1 MSNDLDKNKKVPN
14 VPNLRFD
21 NSIWIASTI
30 IKDSVFIKDGTHGSH
45 MDVFNGIPLLSAKDI
60 YDGKIHINSN
70 CRKISLADYQSIHK
84 KETPVEN
91 DILLT
96 IVGTVG
102 RTAIVPSNIQLF
114 TFQRSVGWVRCNDGI
129 NPLFYSFLLNS
140 KNVLKQ
146 MLNKVNAS
154 AQGGIYLG
162 SLGVVNT
169 YLPPIYMQNK
179 IAEFLSLIEGR
190 IETQNKIIEHYKSLI
205 NSIIDLKI
213 YNSNNN
219 RETLKT
225 YVSLKNGY
233 AFKSENYNK
242 NGQYKIVTI
251 GNVTGDQYISDN
263 TNNIDKIPFD
273 IQRHQILKK
282 NDILVSLT
290 GNVGRVSM
298 VNSDNCLLNQRVG
311 LIQINNIEFRNYIYV
326 VLSSHIFEREMVNK
340 SQGAAQ
346 LNIGKND
353 VENYKMP
360 KPTKTNLEISELIF
374 KYLTKLSIEK
384 RILKLFQDE
393 KKYLLSNLFI

>member
-1 MSNDLDKNKKVPN
+1 MVYSNNN
-14 VPNLRFD
+14 V
-21 NSIWIASTI
+21 S
-30 IKDSVFIKDGTHGSH
+30 
-45 MDVFNGIPLLSAKDI
+45 FNGGIRYSAKDI
-60 YDGKIHINSN
+60 ENLIIGIPTVEERNKI
-70 CRKISLADYQSIHK
+70 
-84 KETPVEN
+84 
-91 DILLT
+91 
-96 IVGTVG
+96 G
-102 RTAIVPSNIQLF
+102 
-114 TFQRSVGWVRCNDGI
+114 
-129 NPLFYSFLLNS
+129 SFL
-140 KNVLKQ
+140 
-146 MLNKVNAS
+146 A
-154 AQGGIYLG
+154 
-162 SLGVVNT
+162 
-169 YLPPIYMQNK
+169 
-179 IAEFLSLIEGR
+179 LIDER
-190 IETQNKIIEHYKSLI
+190 IQTQNKIIEHYVSLI

-213 YNSNNN
+213 YNSNNK

-225 YVSLKNGY
+225 YASLKNGY
-233 AFKSENYNK
+233 AFKSDNYNK
-242 NGQYKIVTI
+242 NGKYKIVTI

-326 VLSSHIFEREMVNK
+326 VLSSHIFEREMINK

-346 LNIGKND
+346 LNIGKSD

-360 KPTKTNLEISELIF
+360 KPTKTNLEISELIY

>member
-1 MSNDLDKNKKVPN
+1 MVNPKNSYELPESFLYIDLESVKQGILIKKEIIVKETAPSRAQRCLIINEILYSCVRPYQHNNYIFKMNEKVVASTGFAVLRGQPSSTFLYSLIDSKNFESKVINRCTGTSYPSINSSNLASIVIN
-14 VPNLRFD
+14 VPSKEEQIKIGNFLD
-21 NSIWIASTI
+21 I
-30 IKDSVFIKDGTHGSH
+30 I
-45 MDVFNGIPLLSAKDI
+45 
-60 YDGKIHINSN
+60 
-70 CRKISLADYQSIHK
+70 
-84 KETPVEN
+84 
-91 DILLT
+91 
-96 IVGTVG
+96 
-102 RTAIVPSNIQLF
+102 
-114 TFQRSVGWVRCNDGI
+114 
-129 NPLFYSFLLNS
+129 
-140 KNVLKQ
+140 
-146 MLNKVNAS
+146 NA
-154 AQGGIYLG
+154 
-162 SLGVVNT
+162 
-169 YLPPIYMQNK
+169 
-179 IAEFLSLIEGR
+179 R
-190 IETQNKIIEHYKSLI
+190 IECQNKIINHYESLI
-205 NSIIDLKI
+205 KTIIDSKI
-213 YNSNNN
+213 YSFNNE

-225 YVSLKNGY
+225 YASLRNGY
-233 AFKSENYNK
+233 AFKSENYNE

-360 KPTKTNLEISELIF
+360 KPTKTNLEISELIY

>member
-1 MSNDLDKNKKVPN
+1 
-14 VPNLRFD
+14 
-21 NSIWIASTI
+21 
-30 IKDSVFIKDGTHGSH
+30 
-45 MDVFNGIPLLSAKDI
+45 MDVNKNAFLTKDKIKGLVDSTAKEQNL
-60 YDGKIHINSN
+60 YSIN
-70 CRKISLADYQSIHK
+70 Q
-84 KETPVEN
+84 N
-91 DILLT
+91 DILIT
-96 IVGTVG
+96 
-102 RTAIVPSNIQLF
+102 RTSETKKEIAYSSCLVENIDNCVFSGFLLRARPVDNVF
-114 TFQRSVGWVRCNDGI
+114 I
-129 NPLFYSFLLNS
+129 NPIFMVYLLRSQSYRNKLIKISTETSRALINS
-140 KNVLKQ
+140 KN
-146 MLNKVNAS
+146 
-154 AQGGIYLG
+154 LG
-162 SLGVVNT
+162 S
-169 YLPPIYMQNK
+169 IK
-179 IAEFLSLIEGR
+179 IKIPTKTLQAKISDILLKIDTR
-190 IETQNKIIEHYKSLI
+190 IECQSKIIEHYESLI

-225 YVSLKNGY
+225 YASLKNGY
-233 AFKSENYNK
+233 AFKSDNYNK
-242 NGQYKIVTI
+242 NGKYKIVTI

-384 RILKLFQDE
+384 RILKLFKDE